1 MSTRTRPKGR
11 ATDGPAQPGTHRHT
25 PAGRSPPAGLKT
37 LGFTGIAAA
46 SAIAT
51 AIIQPPTG
59 ATGTT
64 TTITQDV
71 AGQSAAPV
79 RHVTQYVQLKPGQTA
94 PPNATVKSVP
104 QPTPRVVVMT
114 THQSG
119 KP

>member
-1 MSTRTRPKGR
+1 MEQGSPAPVAAPRPDVPRRPASRPDARPMR
-11 ATDGPAQPGTHRHT
+11 AI
-25 PAGRSPPAGLKT
+25 

-59 ATGTT
+59 ATGIT